1 MENKEKINDFSDDDE
16 ILNIIEEYAEKV
28 VPKDE

>member
-1 MENKEKINDFSDDDE
+1 MEDKEKNNVFSNDDE